1 MAGGAIC
8 AEYVITC
15 IHHVDEGLGFAF
27 GFFRLNSLL
36 TPLTFGIPL
45 LIALGLLYLYQ
56 KTSHRFVLV
65 AFGITTI
72 LWWVIGIG
80 IEDGFYNHTLSVL
93 LFFLRVPLQIMK
105 KVYPTYPTSILPPPT
120 AIPTIP
126 CDGVQ
131 FRFCALT
138 PNTVL
143 YEGTGIL
150 SFVVACILSL
160 AVYRLIRAMWRSQQA
175 EAPAL
180 PRTVAVGVSLGLVA
194 SFATLP
200 LLGSFM
206 STGRLSFLIAALPI
220 MGISVLALVVAMAW
234 LRRKRSPQPQA
245 QITSLKGG
253 VAVDSSPE
261 EME

>member
-1 MAGGAIC
+1 MASKRHPATSCLIKIVAGAIY

-27 GFFRLNSLL
+27 GFFRPNSLL

-45 LIALGLLYLYQ
+45 LITLGLLYLYQ
-56 KTSHRFVLV
+56 KTRHRFMLM
-65 AFGITTI
+65 AFAITTI

-80 IEDGFYNHTLSVL
+80 IGDGFYNHTLSVL

-105 KVYPTYPTSILPPPT
+105 KIYATYPASIPSTPTS
-120 AIPTIP
+120 IPTIP

-138 PNTVL
+138 SNTIL

-150 SFVVACILSL
+150 SFVVACWLTV
-160 AVYRLIRAMWRSQQA
+160 AVFRLIRAQWSKKPASVQ
-175 EAPAL
+175 AL
-180 PRTVAVGVSLGLVA
+180 PHAVVVGVSLGLVA

-220 MGISVLALVVAMAW
+220 MGISVLALIVAMVW
-234 LRRKRSPQPQA
+234 LRRKGSA
-245 QITSLKGG
+245 TT
-253 VAVDSSPE
+253 
-261 EME
+261 